1 MRELTTFL
9 REREGR
15 PVNIVH
21 QGYATACTVASKGI
35 PSWIVYSSWLQG
47 AHSRVEK
54 TSVMWVLCAMPEGN
68 TGGHGCPKEGH
79 LTQTDGED
87 FLMPALRLGG

>member
-15 PVNIVH
+15 PVNTVH
-21 QGYATACTVASKGI
+21 QGYATACAVAGSGI
-35 PSWIVYSSWLQG
+35 PSSVVYSSWLQG

-54 TSVMWVLCAMPEGN
+54 TNMGPVCYARGEHRRPWVPK
-68 TGGHGCPKEGH
+68 GG
-79 LTQTDGED
+79 TDGEG
-87 FLMPALRLGG
+87 FPMGFLRLGG